1 MGMLN
6 IGPITAVR
14 LREVGIATP
23 EDLRRL
29 GAAEAFDRVE
39 RASPQVTTLVFLYAL
54 EGTLRGVPWTA
65 LTDELKA
72 DLRDRVSN

>member
-54 EGTLRGVPWTA
+54 EGALRGVPWTA
-65 LTDELKA
+65 LTDELQA